1 MALTPS
7 TMLELSTATPEFDL
21 LDAVSGE
28 RRSLVDFDGTVAL
41 VVMFLCNH
49 CPFVIHIHHELD
61 RLTSAYAPRGVEFV
75 AINSNDVEKYPQ
87 DGPEEMRALALER
100 GWSFPFLLDETQAV
114 AQAFRAA
121 CTPDF
126 FVFGGDRRLA
136 YRGRLDA
143 SRPENDVPLTGEDLR
158 AALDAVLEGRLPSG
172 AQEPSMGCNIKWRV
186 GHEPDYFG

>member
-7 TMLELSTATPEFDL
+7 TMLELGTPAPDFDL

-28 RRSLVDFDGTVAL
+28 RRSLEDFDGTVAL

-61 RLTSAYAPRGVEFV
+61 RLTSAYASRGVEFV
-75 AINSNDVEKYPQ
+75 AINSNDVENYPQ
-87 DGPEEMRALALER
+87 DGPDKMRALVLER
-100 GWSFPFLLDETQAV
+100 GWNFPFLLDETQAV
-114 AQAFRAA
+114 AQAYRAA

-126 FVFGGDRRLA
+126 FVFGGDRRLV

-143 SRPENDVPLTGEDLR
+143 SRPESDVPSTGGDLR
-158 AALDAVLEGRLPSG
+158 AALDSVLKGRSPSR

-186 GHEPDYFG
+186 GNEPAYFG